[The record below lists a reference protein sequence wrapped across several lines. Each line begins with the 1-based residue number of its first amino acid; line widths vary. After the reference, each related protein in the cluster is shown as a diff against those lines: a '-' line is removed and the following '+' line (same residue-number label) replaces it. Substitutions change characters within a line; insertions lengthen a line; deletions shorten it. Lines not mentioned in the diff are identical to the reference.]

1 MKRTLLTAAKLLVF
15 LGLGLFLIWLITH
28 DLSPVQWHKI
38 RMAFREANYWL
49 LIPVL
54 AIGTLSHLF
63 RALRWRLL
71 IRPMGYETALT
82 STFGAVMIG
91 YLSNLALPRMG
102 EITRCG
108 VLSRYEGVPMHKLIG
123 TMIAERAIDMI
134 CLLLLLVWTLLV
146 QIPVVG
152 GFFSHDILEPLS
164 RKLQGQHGPVRYLV
178 LPGLLLVLAAGY
190 LLIKQFSHT
199 RWYRSLKA
207 LVLGVRE
214 GLFSVFHMRNKGLF
228 FIYTLLI
235 WACYFLMVY
244 VGFFCF
250 QSTSGLGLLA
260 GLSVLGFG
268 SIGMIATQGGIGAY
282 QLIVQKILLLYGIS
296 EAYGYAFGWLSW
308 LAQTG
313 LILLLGLISLVALPF
328 LKRKHHGQNPVHP
341 E

>member
-1 MKRTLLTAAKLLVF
+1 MKRTLLTTAKLLVF

-28 DLSPVQWHKI
+28 DLTARQWQKI
-38 RMAFREANYWL
+38 HLAFREANYWL

-54 AIGTLSHLF
+54 IIGTLSHLL
-63 RALRWRLL
+63 RALRWKLL
-71 IRPMGYETALT
+71 IRPMGYDTALS

-91 YLSNLALPRMG
+91 YISNLALPRMG

-108 VLSRYEGVPMHKLIG
+108 VLSRYENVPMHKLIG

-134 CLLLLLVWTLLV
+134 CLVILLVVTLLM
-146 QIPVVG
+146 QLPIVG
-152 GFFSHDILEPLS
+152 GFFVRDIVIPVS
-164 RKLQGQHGPVRYLV
+164 RHLQGQQGISRWLIA
-178 LPGLLLVLAAGY
+178 LGLLLLGLLAY
-190 LLIKQFSHT
+190 LLVRRFRHT
-199 RWYRSLKA
+199 GWYRQLKA
-207 LVLGVRE
+207 LVLGIRE
-214 GLFSVFHMRNKGLF
+214 GLFSVFHMRNKGVFLV
-228 FIYTLLI
+228 YTLGI
-235 WACYFLMVY
+235 WTCYFLMVY

-250 QSTSGLGLLA
+250 QATSSLSVLA

-328 LKRKHHGQNPVHP
+328 LKRKHHGQTPVHSG
-341 E
+341 